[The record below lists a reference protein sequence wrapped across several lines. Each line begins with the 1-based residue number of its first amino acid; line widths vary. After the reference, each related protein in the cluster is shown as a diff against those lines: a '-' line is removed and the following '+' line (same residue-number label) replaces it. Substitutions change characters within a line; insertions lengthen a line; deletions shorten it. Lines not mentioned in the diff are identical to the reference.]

1 MAQEE
6 CCLRSVVI
14 FNRIGV
20 DVFLEVGRGYESR
33 PVTKRDSV

>member
-14 FNRIGV
+14 FNRIGI
-20 DVFLEVGRGYESR
+20 VFLEVGRGYESR